1 MISLSGSF
9 YWAPEGEAAEWL
21 GRDLRPAGPRAP
33 RFYLAAGQLEYVET
47 STNGGHVM
55 LDVNRRFG
63 TALTA
68 AGYEA
73 ELAIFPGGHD
83 IAGWRHALADGLVAL
98 LGED

>member
-1 MISLSGSF
+1 
-9 YWAPEGEAAEWL
+9 
-21 GRDLRPAGPRAP
+21 
-33 RFYLAAGQLEYVET
+33 
-47 STNGGHVM
+47 M
-55 LDVNRRFG
+55 LDANRRFG